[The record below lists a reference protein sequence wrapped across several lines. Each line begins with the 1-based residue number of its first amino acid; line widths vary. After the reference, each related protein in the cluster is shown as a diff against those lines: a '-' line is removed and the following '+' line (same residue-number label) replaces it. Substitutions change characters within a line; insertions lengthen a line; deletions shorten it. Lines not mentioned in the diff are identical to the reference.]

1 VAERRVRTL
10 SRCLMLWMCV
20 CACAADISRGRR
32 MSTGR
37 AVVTEYQRSRPDL
50 LNHPSTS
57 TSQHGPTE
65 SFHSDAVEAGQTE
78 QPAAEETDGEGQ
90 ADGELVDGRGSK
102 AGGSARRK
110 AGSCRLGFQYPDVFG
125 RRRARG
131 GSMAAAGR
139 RRAITSGRINF
150 RRRTAQ
156 AQRDDV
162 TSADDGSRLEVSKL
176 QYTVLIQL
184 VALF

>member
-1 VAERRVRTL
+1 
-10 SRCLMLWMCV
+10 
-20 CACAADISRGRR
+20 

-78 QPAAEETDGEGQ
+78 QPAAEETDGEGQADGGGQADGEGPADGEGQ